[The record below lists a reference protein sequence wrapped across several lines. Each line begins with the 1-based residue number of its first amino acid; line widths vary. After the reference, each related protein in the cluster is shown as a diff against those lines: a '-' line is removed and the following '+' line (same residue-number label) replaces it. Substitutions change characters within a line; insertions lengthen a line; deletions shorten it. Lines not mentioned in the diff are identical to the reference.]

1 MKRKLKFD
9 EALPAFADLVADRW
23 GPNAL
28 RKNLFLRDASGRL
41 TLVLLDE
48 SVAPLDV
55 GRLATEAGELL
66 APYTDPDGFA
76 VATPDE
82 LYDES
87 LRDLS
92 AAAQVTVN
100 GRKFQGNVSLVDR
113 RVVGADWLRS
123 PAKPPSSGPVRIAFA
138 SIKGGVGRSTA
149 LCVAAAHL
157 AGKGKRVLAIDMDLE
172 APGLGNMLLPSDTLP
187 RFGLLDYLVE
197 SSMQD
202 LDDEFIEDMLG
213 GSWIGG
219 GRGKVTVVPALG
231 QASLLHPH
239 NVLAKLARAYLAGP
253 SLDGTVRTFTDS
265 VAALVERLSEGNR
278 FDAILIDARAGLH
291 ETTAAAVVG
300 LGAELFFFGIDQ
312 PQTYAGYE
320 LLLAH
325 LAQLPSTPDNDW
337 RDRLTFVHAK
347 ADPSSD
353 ESRQRFGEAFE
364 ELFQKYLWP
373 TSPDMSEE
381 VGGIEFVAD
390 EFETDW
396 ETVFAADLDSVLRPA
411 VDLIEVPYSQL
422 YSYFDPTRNSA
433 LLEPAIYELEFR
445 EFLSMIDEL
454 VETNIAAHAETDGI

>member
-1 MKRKLKFD
+1 MRGKMKFD
-9 EALPAFADLVADRW
+9 EALPAFADLVAKRW
-23 GPNAL
+23 GADAL
-28 RKNLFLRDASGRL
+28 RQNLFLRDASGRL
-41 TLVLLDE
+41 TFVLLEE
-48 SVAPLDV
+48 SVAPTAQQELS
-55 GRLATEAGELL
+55 TEAAELL
-66 APYTDPDGFA
+66 APYVDPDGFA
-76 VATPDE
+76 IATPAE

-87 LRDLS
+87 LRDPS
-92 AAAQVTVN
+92 GVTQAIVR
-100 GRKFQGNVSLVDR
+100 GSEFQGSVSLVDR

-123 PAKPPSSGPVRIAFA
+123 PVKPPSTGPVRIAFA

-157 AGKGKRVLAIDMDLE
+157 AAKGRRVLAIDMDLE
-172 APGLGNMLLPSDTLP
+172 APGLGNMLLPADTLP

-197 SSMQD
+197 SSMQE
-202 LDDEFIEDMLG
+202 LDDEFVEDMLG
-213 GSWIGG
+213 ASWIGG

-231 QASLLHPH
+231 EVSLSYPE
-239 NVLAKLARAYLAGP
+239 NVLAKIARAYLAGP
-253 SLDGTVRTFTDS
+253 EVDGTVRTFADS
-265 VAALVERLSEGNR
+265 VAALVDRLSQGNR

-325 LAQLPSTPDNDW
+325 LAQLPVAADNDW
-337 RDRLTFVHAK
+337 KDRLTFVHAK

-353 ESRQRFGEAFE
+353 ESRNRFGESLS
-364 ELFQKYLWP
+364 ELFQRYLWP
-373 TSPDMSEE
+373 ASPDLSDES
-381 VGGIEFVAD
+381 VAIEFLAD

-396 ETVFAADLDSVLRPA
+396 GTVFAADIDSVLRPA

-433 LLEPAIYELEFR
+433 LLDPTFYELEFR
-445 EFLSMIDEL
+445 EFLAAIDDL
-454 VETNIAAHAETDGI
+454 VETNIGAHAEDDGI